1 MVPLRAEVGV
11 GVGAIG
17 PYARGPKRAGVRSA
31 LHVRAVAP
39 NVVQRHHPYSPKLV
53 EGEFC
58 ELRLLEILRSLHP
71 EIGT

>member
-1 MVPLRAEVGV
+1 
-11 GVGAIG
+11 
-17 PYARGPKRAGVRSA
+17 
-31 LHVRAVAP
+31 VAP